1 MTNEIWKPI
10 KGFEGF
16 YEVSSEGRVRSVERI
31 DLRGRHRKGKIISIN
46 SVQQVMLSRN
56 GKKKNC
62 LVQKLVA
69 DAFLEKPKSD
79 EKLIHVD
86 GNPKNNCVENLKWE
100 KKAKRKQN
108 KAQRKRNIYRFED
121 NKTGE
126 IFEGSISDCCDA
138 WGLTKSAL
146 LNRKNRGTVT
156 KTLIGAQGLRT
167 FTNIET
173 GEEFYG
179 TKQQAL
185 AHFHISWS
193 TLYDRIDSG
202 LIKMFPE
209 DEEPDDYEDKI
220 SDPKTKRLLTQYYI
234 RKINELG
241 YRGEND
247 YDK

>member
-1 MTNEIWKPI
+1 MKNEVWKPV
-10 KGFEGF
+10 KGYEGF
-16 YEVSSEGRVRSVERI
+16 YEVSSEGRVRSVERR
-31 DLRGRHRKGKIISIN
+31 DARGQLRKSKIMSVKKIQNTKKVTFFRDGKSKTFT
-46 SVQQVMLSRN
+46 L
-56 GKKKNC
+56 K
-62 LVQKLVA
+62 KLVA
-69 DAFLEKPKSD
+69 DAFLEKPQSD
-79 EKLIHVD
+79 EKLVCVD
-86 GNPKNNCVENLKWE
+86 GNPDNICAENLKWQ
-100 KKAKRKQN
+100 KKAQKKH
-108 KAQRKRNIYRFED
+108 NIYRFED

-126 IFEGSISDCCDA
+126 VFEGSISDCCDA

-146 LNRKNRGTVT
+146 LNRTNRGSVT

-185 AHFHISWS
+185 AYFHISWY

-209 DEEPDDYEDKI
+209 DEPTDDSEDKI
-220 SDPKTKRLLTQYYI
+220 SDRKTKRLLTKYYI
-234 RKINELG
+234 MKANELVSL
-241 YRGEND
+241 GENS

>member
-1 MTNEIWKPI
+1 MKNEVWKPI
-10 KGFEGF
+10 KDYEGF
-16 YEVSSEGRVRSVERI
+16 YEVSNKGRVRSVDRI
-31 DLRGRHRKGKIISIN
+31 DLRGRRRKGKIISIN
-46 SVQQVMLSRN
+46 SIQQVMLSRN
-56 GKKKNC
+56 GKKRNC
-62 LVQKLVA
+62 LVQKLVV
-69 DAFLEKPKSD
+69 DAFLEKPQSD

-100 KKAKRKQN
+100 KKAKRK
-108 KAQRKRNIYRFED
+108 RNIYRFED

-126 IFEGSISDCCDA
+126 VFEGSISDCCDA

-146 LNRKNRGTVT
+146 LNRTNRGSVT

-185 AHFHISWS
+185 AHFHISWY

-209 DEEPDDYEDKI
+209 DDVTDDYEDKI

-241 YRGEND
+241 SLGED
-247 YDK
+247 E